1 MELRQLEDF
10 LAVVDAGGFS
20 AAARTLG
27 RTQQALS
34 KSLAALES
42 AVGTP
47 LLERHSRQPTA
58 AGRQL
63 LPHARRAL
71 GELQSFRRNL
81 PRHAGTEVPPLRLG
95 ASPTAAAGVVG
106 EAVLSTVQRA
116 PGLRVEIVT
125 GLRTPLLTDLAAGRL
140 DLCVCLDTEDGRFP
154 GLQREDLGQQS
165 YAILANANHPL
176 SRRRTVPVRDL
187 ARCEW
192 MLGTNLGEVQTA
204 WAAIFTDAG
213 LPAPEPSLTT
223 SSLEFCRNAL
233 RSSLRLA
240 VLPLALVE
248 AELDRGELRVLA
260 APRCRWQ
267 RPLALY
273 TRRGTRQ
280 DSPLVPALR
289 RAAEREAR
297 WSAREASA

>member
-1 MELRQLEDF
+1 MELRQLADF
-10 LAVVDAGGFS
+10 LAVLDRGGFT
-20 AAARTLG
+20 AAARATG

-34 KSLAALES
+34 KSLATLE
-42 AVGTP
+42 ATLGTP
-47 LLERHSRQPTA
+47 LLERSSRQPTA
-58 AGRQL
+58 AGKTL
-63 LPHARRAL
+63 ALHARRAL
-71 GELQSFRRNL
+71 DELAACRRQLPGSSGEA
-81 PRHAGTEVPPLRLG
+81 PAVLRLG

-106 EAVLSTVQRA
+106 EAVLSCVQREPA
-116 PGLRVEIVT
+116 LRIEVVT
-125 GLRTPLLTDLAAGRL
+125 GLRVTLLADLAAGKL

-154 GLQREDLGQQS
+154 GLRREDLGQQS
-165 YAILANANHPL
+165 YAVVANANHPL
-176 SRRRTVPVRDL
+176 SRRRNVPWREL

-192 MLGTNLGEVQTA
+192 ILGTNLGEVETA
-204 WAAIFTDAG
+204 WAAAFTAAG
-213 LPAPEPSLTT
+213 LPVPEPSLTT

-260 APRCRWQ
+260 APHGRWL

-280 DSPLVPALR
+280 AGALLPALR

-297 WSAREASA
+297 WSRRETTA